1 MIALGFSTQGITV
14 LSAASQGTA
23 QSAGADNLETRA
35 SFQEGFAPLVTRT
48 IAAVVNIVS
57 SKGIERVLGSGVI
70 VTPEGHILTNHH
82 VVQGASEIRVF
93 LWDNREVDA
102 RIVGSDAKTDIAV
115 LKIDAPD
122 LTVLTLGNS
131 SSVHVGDLTLA
142 IGAPFGLRQ
151 TVTMGIISATG
162 RGGLGI
168 QDYEDFI
175 QTDASMNSGSSGGA
189 LINLRGELIGISTAG
204 SGEYRGVGFAVPVDM
219 VRSVMNQILKNGRVV
234 RAWLGATVQPLN
246 ASIAKALGLTG
257 ERHGALVADVGIDT
271 PASRGGLLPGDIVF
285 QMDGKPV
292 RDDRELN
299 MLIGTTATG
308 TAVRLR
314 AYREGR
320 EKEFT
325 IILGEEP
332 ARTERHAEYGEDPG
346 FSARLGLSVQNVT
359 AEILRKRGLAYQI
372 RGVIVSDIDPG
383 GPADDADISKGD
395 IILEINHKAIMNV
408 EDFRSAVRTG
418 GTDSVTL
425 LLIERS
431 GTRMFVAVEAK

>member
-1 MIALGFSTQGITV
+1 MTHIRRAAGLAMIALLLDGGAGGFSTQRLTV

-35 SFQEGFAPLVTRT
+35 SFQEGFAPVVSRT
-48 IAAVVNIVS
+48 IAAVVNVVS
-57 SKGIERVLGSGVI
+57 SKGIAADDASPTQRERPRISRERVLGSGVI
-70 VTPEGHILTNHH
+70 VTPDGHILTNRH

-93 LWDNREVDA
+93 LRDNREVDA

-219 VRSVMNQILKNGRVV
+219 VRSVMDQILKNGRVI

-257 ERHGALVADVGIDT
+257 ERHGALVADVGVD
-271 PASRGGLLPGDIVF
+271 
-285 QMDGKPV
+285 
-292 RDDRELN
+292 
-299 MLIGTTATG
+299 
-308 TAVRLR
+308 
-314 AYREGR
+314 
-320 EKEFT
+320 
-325 IILGEEP
+325 
-332 ARTERHAEYGEDPG
+332 
-346 FSARLGLSVQNVT
+346 
-359 AEILRKRGLAYQI
+359 
-372 RGVIVSDIDPG
+372 
-383 GPADDADISKGD
+383 
-395 IILEINHKAIMNV
+395 
-408 EDFRSAVRTG
+408 
-418 GTDSVTL
+418 
-425 LLIERS
+425 
-431 GTRMFVAVEAK
+431 